1 MAEEKLDVV
10 GCGSM
15 VVDLFYRT
23 PRIIR
28 ADEKILLR
36 AHTASAA
43 IERTQVGGLVLNHLG
58 WARILGLKTGIFGKM
73 GDDRNGEFLRDG
85 MDRLGIRHHLTFDGT
100 ASAFATIFV
109 DANGDRAIYMARG
122 ATGEL
127 TPAEVR
133 SRHGAFIRHANLVST
148 EISQLPI
155 RTVLAILLFAR
166 THSIPTV
173 LDVDVPPSDAIG
185 TLGTRAE
192 LERALKLAT
201 YLKPAKAAA
210 REIVAGNGR
219 DPLKMAEAIR
229 ARYGNRAVIIT
240 EGDKG
245 CSIAARDTSVRVA
258 AFKVK
263 QIDSTGA
270 GDAFLAGV
278 FAGLRLGMPWD
289 RIGRLANAAGA
300 VAVTR
305 LGAFPAGFDV
315 REEVLDLYGE
325 AIALPTPRLD
335 SEPRKAAVGD
345 STSESEVAKFFDLA
359 LAELAAMRGGLN
371 IAAISRTVE
380 IIRTALG
387 RGGRVHVTGVGK
399 PEHVARY
406 AASLFCSVGT
416 PTTFL
421 HATETLHG
429 SLGQVH
435 PRDIVI
441 AISNSGNTDELLST
455 ATAIHEQG
463 TQLIAITGN
472 KDSALAQLADLVI
485 HVPVPN
491 EGGGL
496 GLAPR
501 ISVLGEVFVLA
512 GLSVALE
519 LAHGLT
525 VEEYSRW
532 HRAGAIGE
540 AARRLAET
548 RTSRRRA

>member
-58 WARILGLKTGIFGKM
+58 WGRILGLKTGIFGKL

-133 SRHGAFIRHANLVST
+133 SRHGAFIRRANLVST

-173 LDVDVPPSDAIG
+173 LDVDVPPSDAVG

-245 CSIAARDTSVRVA
+245 CSIAARDTCLRVP

-325 AIALPTPRLD
+325 AIAIPTPRLD
-335 SEPRKAAVGD
+335 SEPRKAATGD
-345 STSESEVAKFFDLA
+345 SASESEVEKFFDLA
-359 LAELAAMRGGLN
+359 LAELGAMRGGLN

>member
-1 MAEEKLDVV
+1 
-10 GCGSM
+10 M

-133 SRHGAFIRHANLVST
+133 SRHGAFIRRANLVST

-173 LDVDVPPSDAIG
+173 LDVDVPPSDAVA

-245 CSIAARDTSVRVA
+245 CAIAARDTSVRVP

-289 RIGRLANAAGA
+289 KIGRLANAAGA

-305 LGAFPAGFDV
+305 LGAFPSGFDV
-315 REEVLDLYGE
+315 REEILDLYGD
-325 AIALPTPRLD
+325 AIALPTARLD
-335 SEPRKAAVGD
+335 SEPRKAAIGD
-345 STSESEVAKFFDLA
+345 SASESEVEKFFDLA
-359 LAELAAMRGGLN
+359 LAELAAMRAGLN
-371 IAAISRTVE
+371 FAAISRAVE

-455 ATAIHEQG
+455 ATAIHDQG

-472 KDSALAQLADLVI
+472 KDSSLAQLADLVI

>member
-58 WARILGLKTGIFGKM
+58 WGRILGLKTGIFGKM

-133 SRHGAFIRHANLVST
+133 SRHGAFIRRANLVST

-421 HATETLHG
+421 HATETLRG